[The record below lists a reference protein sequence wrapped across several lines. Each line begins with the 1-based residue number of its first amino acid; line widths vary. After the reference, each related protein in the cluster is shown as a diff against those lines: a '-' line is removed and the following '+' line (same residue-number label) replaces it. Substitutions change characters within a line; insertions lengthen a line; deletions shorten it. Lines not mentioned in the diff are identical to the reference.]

1 MYENNIYHREYI
13 ISNNANCI
21 FYIKFINYS
30 LSIVFMV
37 TTIQLNE
44 NVKREL
50 DKLKKDKET
59 YEDVILGLM
68 NIAEKHKREQI
79 DLMIEG
85 AKETAEESLKI
96 TKEFESIDEDFDWE
110 WKDGN

>member
-1 MYENNIYHREYI
+1 MI
-13 ISNNANCI
+13 
-21 FYIKFINYS
+21 
-30 LSIVFMV
+30 
-37 TTIQLNE
+37 TTIQLSE
-44 NVKREL
+44 KVKNSL
-50 DKLKKDKET
+50 GKLKEAKES
-59 YEDVILGLM
+59 YEDVIVKL
-68 NIAEKHKREQI
+68 IRDAEKVKRKNI